1 MSARLAIHL
10 LGPPV
15 VERDGA
21 RMPAPRGRKAWAL
34 LAYLLAT
41 ESAPSREWLAELLFA
56 DADDPLNALS
66 WNISQLRR
74 LLGSGAA
81 LGGEQVS
88 LALPPGTFVDVRALV
103 EGTWLQAIE
112 IPGLGRELLE
122 GMAFPS
128 SPAFEVWLLTER
140 RRLAGAAESVRREA
154 ARARLAAGDT
164 ERAIQLAGSL
174 VAANGLD
181 EDAQELLI
189 RGYAMAGDREAAARQ
204 RDACV
209 GLFRAELGTD
219 PSPAVLLAA
228 EALPRP
234 TGRDRAATASG
245 TIARLES
252 GEAAM
257 EAGAL
262 DAGIAALRQ
271 AVADAHALGD
281 PGLQERA
288 LLALG
293 SALLHAVRG
302 RDGEGAGLLH
312 EAAAFADR
320 LGHEAG
326 AAHAQRE
333 LGYVETLRGRYERA
347 QHWLRNAASR
357 AGGDPTERAWVHAVR
372 GVGLSDV
379 GRHSEAIEQL
389 RRGLA
394 LAEELQ
400 VGQVQAWTLTFIGR
414 SHLLRG
420 ELTDARDALERALE
434 HARRLR
440 WTAFVPLPEAL
451 LADVELAEDRTDVA
465 AAACEHAYE
474 LSLQLGDP
482 CWEGMAARGIG
493 LVSERRGDPEAA
505 IRWLTEARARCVRLP
520 DAWLWVEAYCL
531 DALCSVAV
539 RHRRPEAPRW
549 IADLE
554 ALAARTGMRELV
566 ARAYVHRSRLGD
578 ASAAAAA
585 RVLAAEIDNP
595 SLLPG

>member
-1 MSARLAIHL
+1 MSERLSIHL
-10 LGPPV
+10 LGAPR

-21 RMPAPRGRKAWAL
+21 PMPPPRGRKAWAL

-81 LGGEQVS
+81 LGGERLS

-154 ARARLAAGDT
+154 ARARLAEGAT

-189 RGYAMAGDREAAARQ
+189 RAYAMAGDKEAAARQ

-209 GLFRAELGTD
+209 SLFRRELGTD
-219 PSPAVLLAA
+219 PSAAVLVAA

-234 TGRDRAATASG
+234 TTRNRAATPSG
-245 TIARLES
+245 TIARLEA
-252 GEAAM
+252 GQAAM

-262 DAGIAALRQ
+262 DAGVAALRG
-271 AVADAHALGD
+271 AVAEAYALGD
-281 PGLQERA
+281 AGLQERA

-320 LGHEAG
+320 LGDDAG

-347 QHWLRNAASR
+347 QRWLTSAASR
-357 AGGDPTERAWVHAVR
+357 AAGDATERAWVHAVR

-379 GRHSEAIEQL
+379 GRHGEAIEEL
-389 RRGLA
+389 GRGHA
-394 LAEELQ
+394 LAEEAGI
-400 VGQVQAWTLTFIGR
+400 GQVQIWTLTFIGR

-420 ELTDARDALERALE
+420 ELTEARDALERAVE

-451 LADVELAEDRTDVA
+451 LADVELAEGRTDA
-465 AAACEHAYE
+465 AAAAWEHAYE

-493 LVSERRGDPEAA
+493 LVAERRGDPEAA
-505 IRWLTEARARCVRLP
+505 IRWLAEARVRCVRLP
-520 DAWLWVEAYCL
+520 DAWLWVEGYCL
-531 DALCSVAV
+531 DALCAVAV
-539 RHRRPEAPRW
+539 RHRRPEAARW

-566 ARAYVHRSRLGD
+566 ARAYLHRSRLGD
-578 ASAAAAA
+578 GSAAAAA

-595 SLLPG
+595 SLLSG